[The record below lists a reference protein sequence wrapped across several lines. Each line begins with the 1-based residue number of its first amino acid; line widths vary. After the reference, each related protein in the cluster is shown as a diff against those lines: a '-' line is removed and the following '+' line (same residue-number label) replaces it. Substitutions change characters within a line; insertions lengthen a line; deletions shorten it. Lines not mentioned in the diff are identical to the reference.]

1 MLQDGGH
8 TALRS
13 DPPPSIALAQGATFH
28 SDWGGNIAA
37 RTSKLRQQAGATSGL
52 AEMFR
57 FVG

>member
-1 MLQDGGH
+1 MGAQ
-8 TALRS
+8 ALRS
-13 DPPPSIALAQGATFH
+13 DPPSIALAQGAPSTAT
-28 SDWGGNIAA
+28 GGNIAA

>member
-1 MLQDGGH
+1 MGV
-8 TALRS
+8 TRPYAAI
-13 DPPPSIALAQGATFH
+13 PPPSIALAQGATFH